1 VIVTGT
7 GFAPI
12 MRPGVDPHTAP
23 NKPPLPPIDCAAP
36 RGGLVIERNVA
47 IPLRDGVRIYADV
60 YRPKVRAAKPTC
72 GAAVMEPLWQAR
84 PVQPGILAAIG
95 RQSGMA
101 FAADAVR
108 RG

>member
-23 NKPPLPPIDCAAP
+23 NKPPLPPIDYALRHEA
-36 RGGLVIERNVA
+36 GLVIERNVA

-60 YRPKVRAAKPTC
+60 YRPEGPRGEADLPVRCCHGAPMASTPSPTRC
-72 GAAVMEPLWQAR
+72 SGR
-84 PVQPGILAAIG
+84 DRAIRNG
-95 RQSGMA
+95 
-101 FAADAVR
+101 FR
-108 RG
+108 R